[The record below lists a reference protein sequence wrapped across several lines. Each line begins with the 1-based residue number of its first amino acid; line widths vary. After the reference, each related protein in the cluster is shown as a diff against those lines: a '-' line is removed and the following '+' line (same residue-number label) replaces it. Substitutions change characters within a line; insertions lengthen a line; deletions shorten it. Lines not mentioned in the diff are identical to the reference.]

1 MSVLYCT
8 VPHFAANLAR
18 RDHPDLGE
26 VPLVLI
32 EPGGRVLG
40 ASAEAAACGVT
51 AGMTAREAEVHCP
64 EARLLE
70 ADAARCR
77 AESEV
82 LFQLLERAS
91 PRVEPHGWGGA
102 YAALGDLKGQAGAVT
117 LLQEIGR
124 SVRQEMGDLLQP
136 ALGWDS
142 SKFTAQAAA
151 RRTPP
156 GRLRAVDQPRQNKF
170 LHPLPVTLLP
180 LAQDTLQRLRF
191 LGLRTLGQYAAL
203 PPSAVWQQFGRA
215 GKLAQRYA
223 RGEDDRPVIPRW
235 QSPQLSAGLEFE
247 VPLAERE
254 RLVTALERLVAP
266 LLAEL
271 HDNLQACGQVRLT
284 VRFDNG
290 EVQEQAR
297 TFLLPVAEKDQ
308 VVRALAGLLDQLRW
322 RAPASGLSTTLAQ
335 IQEAVAEQLTLFPL
349 QDEREGKLAE
359 VQRYLA
365 TRFGANCLRRAV
377 LAQPGAP
384 LPEWRVGWL
393 DEETP

>member
-8 VPHFAANLAR
+8 IPHFAANLAR
-18 RDHPDLGE
+18 RDCPGLGE
-26 VPLVLI
+26 GPLILI

-40 ASAEAAACGVT
+40 ISAEAAACGVA
-51 AGMTAREAEVHCP
+51 AGMTSREAEVRCP
-64 EARLLE
+64 AARLLE
-70 ADAARCR
+70 TDVARCR

-91 PRVEPHGWGGA
+91 SRVEPHGWGGA
-102 YAALGDLKGQAGAVT
+102 YVELGDLKGQAGAVT

-151 RRTPP
+151 RRTSP
-156 GRLRAVDQPRQNKF
+156 GRLRAVDRPRQRKF

-180 LAQDTLQRLRF
+180 LAQDTLQRLHF

-203 PPSAVWQQFGRA
+203 PPSAVWQQFGRG
-215 GKLAQRYA
+215 GKLAQRCA
-223 RGEDDRPVIPRW
+223 RGEDDRRVVPRW
-235 QSPQLSAGLEFE
+235 QAPRLSAGLEFE
-247 VPLAERE
+247 TPLAERE
-254 RLVTALERLVAP
+254 RLVAALEQLITP

-271 HDNLQACGQVRLT
+271 RANFQACGQVRLS
-284 VRFDNG
+284 VRFDGG
-290 EVQEQAR
+290 EVQERAR
-297 TFLLPVAEKDQ
+297 TFLWPIAESDQ
-308 VVRALAGLLDQLRW
+308 VVRALAGLLDQFRW
-322 RAPASGLSTTLAQ
+322 RAPASGLSTTLVQ

-365 TRFGANCLRRAV
+365 ARFGANCLRRAV
-377 LAQPGAP
+377 LARPGAP

-393 DEETP
+393 DEDTP